1 VRRQFLFLHEQ
12 SSAFGAGIFLK
23 EMRRRRREHLRYRA
37 REKFCAELMQMPV
50 VRSSTSAIYCNKKR
64 LSLPQLSKRF
74 V

>member
-1 VRRQFLFLHEQ
+1 
-12 SSAFGAGIFLK
+12 
-23 EMRRRRREHLRYRA
+23 MRRRRREHLRYRA
-37 REKFCAELMQMPV
+37 REKFRAELMQMLV